1 MLSRIRFIVSIL
13 IVVLLLI
20 NGCTEKLPVDPSYT
34 DDTNWTP
41 LIELAQ
47 NGYERFEI
55 YISRPPRKELLRNL
69 LFHTVEVRSGLS
81 ADFVTVDTF
90 SAAMIVPAYVY
101 GGTYPAAYYPFP
113 YVSKPI
119 LSYNSSYTVR
129 LKTFYRT
136 GVTRI
141 SEGISFISPTERG
154 KAIERLPMPQKL
166 PYDYS
171 SVDVIAFHGEE
182 LLVLRDE
189 QLFRVDTSSA
199 QSTLVKN
206 DFMPPND
213 IRDWLFTTL
222 SVAGNTVLTFY
233 SDPRG
238 QQFTLVSLDL
248 NTLRVDSSL
257 KISIPGKQ
265 LVGVIGEG
273 LLLRTL
279 WESPGLQQVVL
290 IDRRSGQVVQTFP
303 EVPVT
308 ISLAYYGTGSALAF
322 DGTGLW
328 FSSVSAFDNR
338 LVRCDATT
346 IAIEEQHRN
355 PIFAPRGLAWDGAN
369 FWVVDRENR
378 TIAKLQLEGL

>member
-1 MLSRIRFIVSIL
+1 MLFRMHFILSIL
-13 IVVLLLI
+13 IGALLLAS
-20 NGCTEKLPVDPSYT
+20 GCTEKLPVDPSYT

-55 YISRPPRKELLRNL
+55 CISRPPRKELLRNL

-81 ADFVTVDTF
+81 ADFVTADTF

-154 KAIERLPMPQKL
+154 KAMERLPMPQKL

-171 SVDVIAFHGEE
+171 SMDLIAFHGAE

-189 QLFRVDTSSA
+189 QLFRVDTSTA
-199 QSTLVKN
+199 QPTLIKN
-206 DFMPPND
+206 DFSPPID
-213 IRDWLFTTL
+213 APDWLFRNL
-222 SVAGNTVLTFY
+222 RAAGDTVFTFY
-233 SDPRG
+233 SDPWG

-279 WESPGLQQVVL
+279 WESSGLQQVVL
-290 IDRRSGQVVQTFP
+290 LDRCSGQVVQTFP
-303 EVPVT
+303 EVPVS
-308 ISLAYYGTGSALAF
+308 ISVAYYGTGSALAF
-322 DGTGLW
+322 DGTSLW

-346 IAIEEQHRN
+346 IAVEEQHRN
-355 PIFAPRGLAWDGAN
+355 PVFAPQGLAWDGAN
-369 FWVVDRENR
+369 FWVVDQETH